1 MEVTTHR
8 EGETLIA
15 RPHGRIDGLA
25 DATSLQKILE
35 GAIESSDQA
44 LILDF
49 ENVSYISSAGLR
61 TVAIMINR
69 TRAADMG
76 FVLCSLSGSI
86 RDLFATSGFDKL
98 VQVAGTLDDARWAV
112 AAWTP

>member
-1 MEVTTHR
+1 MEVITYR

-25 DATSLQKILE
+25 NATALQRTLE
-35 GAIESSDQA
+35 GAIESTDQA
-44 LILDF
+44 LILDL

-69 TRAADMG
+69 TKAADMS
-76 FVLCSLSGSI
+76 FVLCSLSAPI
-86 RDLFATSGFDKL
+86 HDLFATSGFDKL
-98 VQVAGTLDDARWAV
+98 VQVVDSLDDARWAV
-112 AAWTP
+112 FT